1 MSDFT
6 PVHEELQRRVREVRD
21 ADILP
26 ALEQRGMDRP
36 LESGELKAVLRPL
49 LALGYPGTVIAKED
63 GGAGLDYVSL
73 GITIEELAPVLG
85 FLGFH
90 VVPRQIAMLG
100 SPAQKA
106 RYLPRLIR
114 GETLSTTAI
123 TEPGVG
129 SDAGAIRMTARRA
142 GDRYVLNGTKT
153 WLTIGTAADV
163 ATVLVST
170 DPARGSRGLSRLIV
184 DLDHARLRSTA
195 FGTLGDRLLPFA
207 EVTFEDYEV
216 PVENRLGEEGEGFR
230 MTLRAIQAS
239 RASVATHAVGI
250 SQAAID
256 AAIAYAKARHQF
268 GRPIGGFQLVQGM
281 LADMIAETDAAR
293 LLAYRAWSMMDRG
306 AECSREASIA
316 KLYAT
321 EAAVRVTSKAIQI
334 HGAYGVS
341 ERYPVERYFRDA
353 RMLTFPDG
361 TSEMHR
367 LLVGRAALGI
377 DAFR

>member
-1 MSDFT
+1 MADLT
-6 PVHEELQRRVREVRD
+6 PVHEDLQRRVREVRD

-26 ALEQRGMDRP
+26 ALERRGMDRP
-36 LESGELKAVLRPL
+36 LDSGELKAVLRPL
-49 LALGYPGTVIAKED
+49 LALGYPGTVIAKDD

-73 GITIEELAPVLG
+73 GITVEELAPVLG
-85 FLGFH
+85 FLAFH

-114 GETLSTTAI
+114 GETLSTTGI

-129 SDAGAIRMTARRA
+129 SDAGAIGMTARRV

-153 WLTIGTAADV
+153 WLTIGTVADV

-184 DLDHARLRSTA
+184 DLDHARLRSTT
-195 FGTLGDRLLPFA
+195 FRTLGDRLLPFA

-256 AAIAYAKARHQF
+256 AAVAYAKARHQF
-268 GRPIGGFQLVQGM
+268 GRPIGGFQLIQGM

-334 HGAYGVS
+334 HGAYGLS
-341 ERYPVERYFRDA
+341 DRHPVERYFRDA